1 MQAPLKVLIVGYWY
15 KKIWKSL
22 GPLHEIDT
30 NGDGIIS
37 KDDVKAAMERKFEM
51 QVTDANVECVLDAM
65 DLDGDGT
72 VTVSEAIDGLR
83 KISKSAG

>member
-1 MQAPLKVLIVGYWY
+1 MQSPMKVLLVGYWY

-30 NGDGIIS
+30 DGDGVIS
-37 KDDVKAAMERKFEM
+37 KDEVKAAMERKFEM
-51 QVTDANVECVLDAM
+51 QVTDENVERVLDAM

-72 VTVSEAIDGLR
+72 VTVEEAIDGLR
-83 KISKSAG
+83 NISKS

>member
-1 MQAPLKVLIVGYWY
+1 MQARMKVLLAGYWY

-37 KDDVKAAMERKFEM
+37 KDDVKEEDKEGNAPKIDPGSKDESRCEPY
-51 QVTDANVECVLDAM
+51 TDPE
-65 DLDGDGT
+65 
-72 VTVSEAIDGLR
+72 
-83 KISKSAG
+83 

>member
-1 MQAPLKVLIVGYWY
+1 MQSSMKVLLVGYWY

-30 NGDGIIS
+30 DGDGVIS
-37 KDDVKAAMERKFEM
+37 KDEVKAAMERKFEM
-51 QVTDANVECVLDAM
+51 QVTDENVRSVLDAM

-72 VTVSEAIDGLR
+72 VTVEEAIDGLR
-83 KISKSAG
+83 NISKS